1 MSSRKRKNDSN
12 TLAKVRNRYAKRNET
27 RKRPDEKPSDFKSA
41 AKRLLSELGAFKW
54 LMLLVLVAGVFS
66 TVASTFG
73 PLLLGDVVDAISDQV
88 QLKLAGSQIDL
99 ASIGKAL
106 LAVFAVYFVS
116 SIMSYIQQ
124 YTMAGITQKVVCSLR
139 EKINAK
145 ISVMPFSYL
154 DSQSKGELLSRMM
167 NDIDNISNTLQNNI
181 IQVITSVISFFGIFA
196 VMLWV
201 SWKLTLL
208 SLAVIPPAG
217 IIALI
222 LLKHSKRYFR
232 KQWNTTGDIN
242 AHIEEMFTGHRIVR
256 AFNHEQIAIDE
267 FTKINDRLNEESRKA
282 QFISGI
288 LMPFI
293 NFISNIGYI
302 VICVAGGMF
311 VMGGSMS
318 IGGIT
323 SFITY
328 SKLFVQPLIDLANI
342 ANRLQSS
349 LASAERVFALLDA
362 DEETADVDAGEI
374 SAEPSAVE
382 FSNVSFR
389 YVEEAPLIE
398 NFNLKVEK
406 GQLVAIVGPTGAGK
420 TTIVNL
426 LMRFYDVDSGCI
438 SIDGTDI
445 RNITREKLRSV
456 FGMVLQDTWLFE
468 GTIRDNIAY
477 GRADATEEEIVKAAK
492 AAKVHRFIKTLA
504 DGYDTVLEENGTN
517 ISQGQRQLITIARS
531 LLADPAILILD
542 EATSS
547 VDTRTEIQIQQAMQ
561 TLMEGRTN
569 FVIAHR
575 LSTISKADM
584 ILVMNHG
591 SIVETGTHDELMSKN
606 GFYAEL
612 YNSQFAG
619 NEI

>member
-1 MSSRKRKNDSN
+1 MSREKRKNDSH

-54 LMLLVLVAGVFS
+54 LMLLVLIAGVFS

-73 PLLLGDVVDAISDQV
+73 PLLLGDVVDAISEQV
-88 QLKLAGSQIDL
+88 QLKLSGSQIDL

-106 LAVFAVYFVS
+106 LAVFLVYLVS

-139 EKINAK
+139 EKINSK

-181 IQVITSVISFFGIFA
+181 IQVITSFISFFGIFA

-222 LLKHSKRYFR
+222 LLKRSKRYFR

-256 AFNHEQIAIDE
+256 AFNHEQIAVDE

-311 VMGGSMS
+311 VMRGSMS

-362 DEETADVDAGEI
+362 DEETADVDEGEI

-389 YVEEAPLIE
+389 YVEDAPLIDD
-398 NFNLKVEK
+398 FNLKVEK

-445 RNITREKLRSV
+445 RTVTREKLRSV

-477 GRADATEEEIVKAAK
+477 GRTDATEEEIVKAAK

-504 DGYDTVLEENGTN
+504 DGYDTVLQENGTN

-591 SIVETGTHDELMSKN
+591 GIVETGTHDELMSKN

>member
-1 MSSRKRKNDSN
+1 MSRRKRKNDSN
-12 TLAKVRNRYAKRNET
+12 TLAKVRNRYAKRNES

-54 LMLLVLVAGVFS
+54 LMLLVLIAGVFS

-106 LAVFAVYFVS
+106 LAVFIVYFVS

-477 GRADATEEEIVKAAK
+477 GRAGATEEEIVKAAK